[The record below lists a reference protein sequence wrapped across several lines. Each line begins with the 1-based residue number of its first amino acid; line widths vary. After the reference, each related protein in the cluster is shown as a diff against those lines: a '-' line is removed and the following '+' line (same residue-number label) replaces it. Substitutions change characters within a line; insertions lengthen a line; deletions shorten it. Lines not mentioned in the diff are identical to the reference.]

1 LWRIEVCI
9 CPVGIQIPAVQAAL
23 TNKSV
28 IISSQNVS
36 LTNYGA
42 YTGEICAEQLLDLGV
57 KWTLI
62 GHSERRQYYGE
73 TSEVVAKKTKNAL
86 DKGLSVILCIGE
98 QLSERQANKTFE
110 VLSQQLDAVR
120 SLLSEGDWSRV
131 VIAYEPV
138 WAIGTGQVATPGQAQ
153 EAHKYIRG
161 YLNKSV
167 SSGVGSSTRIIY
179 GGSVTDE
186 NSGELG
192 RQGDIDG
199 FLVGGASLKPGF
211 AKIVDAVRAK
221 H

>member
-1 LWRIEVCI
+1 M
-9 CPVGIQIPAVQAAL
+9 
-23 TNKSV
+23 

-42 YTGEICAEQLLDLGV
+42 YTGEVCAEQLLDLGV